1 MQTIT
6 EITALCEAKADACI
20 AMSDAVWD
28 LAELRYQEHGA
39 VAAQIAL
46 LEKEGFRVTR
56 DIAGIPTAFM
66 AEAGH
71 DSGGGNGPLIGL
83 LGEYDALSGLGQA
96 SGVTERRPTTQANG
110 QGCGHNL
117 LGAGAVLAAI
127 AVKDYLAAH
136 KIPGRVRYY
145 GCPAEEGGSGKTF
158 MARGGLFKDLDA
170 AICWHPG
177 NFWGVMS
184 VNSLANIQAYF
195 RFQGRAAHAASAPH
209 LGRSAL
215 DAVELMNVGVNY
227 MREHMPANMRVHYAV
242 TDTGGI
248 SPNVVQANAE
258 VLYLVRGPS
267 VAAATQL
274 FERVKK
280 IAEGAALMTETQAF
294 VDFDKACSEVLPNTA
309 LEWAMHRNIEQLG
322 PVQFDDADRAFADRM
337 RRDALTP
344 EDVFSSL
351 RSVGEPTTYD
361 QPLHDG
367 ILPFNGTPRQLY
379 GSTDVGDVS
388 WLTPTVQCWGPC
400 FAVGTPGHSWQLVA
414 QGKQPA
420 AHKAMVQAA
429 KAMAATAIDMLSDE
443 DLLKQ
448 ARTEWE
454 ERTAGAPY
462 QCPIP
467 PLVELPFERKG
478 KKTGVLLGSGAS
490 PFTAAPLSRSKP
502 A

>member
-1 MQTIT
+1 MQDIT
-6 EITALCEAKADACI
+6 SITALIDAKAADAI
-20 AMSDAVWD
+20 ALSDAVWD

-39 VAAQIAL
+39 VEAQITL
-46 LEKEGFRVTR
+46 LESEGFRITR
-56 DIAGIPTAFM
+56 NIAGIPTAFM

-71 DSGGGNGPLIGL
+71 DTGGGNGPLIGL

-96 SGVTERRPTTQANG
+96 SGVTERRPTSQANG

-117 LGAGAVLAAI
+117 LGAGAVLAAV
-127 AVKDYLAAH
+127 AVKDYIAAH
-136 KIPGRVRYY
+136 RIPGRIRYY

-158 MARGGLFKDLDA
+158 MARAGLFADLDA

-195 RFQGRAAHAASAPH
+195 RFTGRAAHAASAPH

-227 MREHMPANMRVHYAV
+227 MREHMPSNTRVHYAV

-248 SPNVVQANAE
+248 SPNVVQARAE

-267 VAAATQL
+267 VGAATAL

-309 LEWAMHRNIEQLG
+309 LEWAMHRNIEKLG
-322 PVQFDDADRAFADRM
+322 PVKFDDADRAFADAM
-337 RRDALTP
+337 RRNALTP
-344 EDVFSSL
+344 EDVFSAL

-361 QPLHDG
+361 KPLHDA
-367 ILPFNGTPRQLY
+367 ILPFDGTPRQLY

-420 AHKAMVQAA
+420 AHKAMVAAA
-429 KAMAATAIDMLSDE
+429 KAMAATAIDALTDE
-443 DLLKQ
+443 DLLKS
-448 ARTEWE
+448 AREEWE
-454 ERTAGAPY
+454 KRTAGQPY

-467 PLVELPFERKG
+467 ALVELPFERKTKG
-478 KKTGVLLGSGAS
+478 GVLLGSGAS
-490 PFTAAPLSRSKP
+490 PFTAAPLTRSKP
-502 A
+502 V

>member
-1 MQTIT
+1 MQNIHD
-6 EITALCEAKADACI
+6 ITALCDAKAASCI
-20 AMSDAVWD
+20 GLSDAVWD

-46 LEKEGFRVTR
+46 LENEGFRITR
-56 DIAGIPTAFM
+56 NIAGIPTAFM

-96 SGVTERRPTTQANG
+96 AGVTERRPTGQANG

-117 LGAGAVLAAI
+117 LGAGSVLAAI
-127 AVKDYLAAH
+127 AVKDYLTAH
-136 KIPGRVRYY
+136 KLPGRVRYY

-158 MARGGLFKDLDA
+158 MARAGLFADLDA

-177 NFWGVMS
+177 NFLGVMS

-227 MREHMPANMRVHYAV
+227 MREHMPANARVHYAV

-248 SPNVVQANAE
+248 SPNVVQAKAE
-258 VLYLVRGPS
+258 VLYLIRGPS
-267 VAAATQL
+267 VAVATTL

-322 PVQFDDADRAFADRM
+322 PVQFDDADRAFATDL
-337 RRDALTP
+337 RRNALTP
-344 EDVFSSL
+344 EDVFSAL
-351 RSVGEPTTYD
+351 RAVGEPITYD
-361 QPLHDG
+361 KALHEH
-367 ILPFNGTPRQLY
+367 ILPFDGTPRQLY

-420 AHKAMVQAA
+420 AHKAMLQAA
-429 KAMAATAIDMLSDE
+429 KAMAATAIDALSDE
-443 DLLKQ
+443 ALLKS
-448 ARTEWE
+448 AREEWE
-454 ERTAGAPY
+454 QRTAGNPY
-462 QCPIP
+462 SCPIP
-467 PLVELPFERKG
+467 PLVELPFERKTKG
-478 KKTGVLLGSGAS
+478 GVLLGSGAS

>member
-1 MQTIT
+1 MQNIADIT
-6 EITALCEAKADACI
+6 TLCDAKAAACI
-20 AMSDAVWD
+20 ALSDTVWD

-46 LEKEGFRVTR
+46 LEKEGFRITR
-56 DIAGIPTAFM
+56 NIAGIPTAFM
-66 AEAGH
+66 AEAGQ

-96 SGVTERRPTTQANG
+96 SGVIERRPTAQANG

-127 AVKDYLAAH
+127 AVKDYLSAH
-136 KIPGRVRYY
+136 KLPGRVRYY

-158 MARGGLFKDLDA
+158 MARAGLFADLDA
-170 AICWHPG
+170 AVTWHPG
-177 NFWGVMS
+177 SFFGVMS

-195 RFQGRAAHAASAPH
+195 RFSGRAAHAASAPH

-227 MREHMPANMRVHYAV
+227 MREHMPANARVHYAV

-248 SPNVVQANAE
+248 SPNVVQAKAE

-267 VAAATQL
+267 VAVATTL

-294 VDFDKACSEVLPNTA
+294 VDFDKACSEVMPNTA

-322 PVQFDDADRAFADRM
+322 PVQFDDADRAFATEL
-337 RRDALTP
+337 RRSALTP

-361 QPLHDG
+361 KPLHDS
-367 ILPFNGTPRQLY
+367 ILPFDGTPRQLY

-420 AHKAMVQAA
+420 AHKAMLQAA
-429 KAMAATAIDMLSDE
+429 KAMAATVIDALGSE
-443 DLLKQ
+443 DLLKA
-448 ARTEWE
+448 AREEWE
-454 ERTAGAPY
+454 QRTAGNPY

-467 PLVELPFERKG
+467 ALVELPFERKNKAG
-478 KKTGVLLGSGAS
+478 ILLGAGTS
-490 PFTAAPLSRSKP
+490 PFTAAPLSRAKP

>member
-6 EITALCEAKADACI
+6 DIAAMCDAKADTCI

-83 LGEYDALSGLGQA
+83 LGEYDALSGLGQTA
-96 SGVTERRPTTQANG
+96 GVTERRPTAQANG

-127 AVKDYLAAH
+127 AVKDHLAAH

-158 MARGGLFKDLDA
+158 MARAGLFKDLDA

-184 VNSLANIQAYF
+184 VNTLANIQAYF

-227 MREHMPANMRVHYAV
+227 MREHMPANARVHYAV

-248 SPNVVQANAE
+248 SPNVVQATAE
-258 VLYLVRGPS
+258 VLYLVRAPT

-309 LEWAMHRNIEQLG
+309 LEWAMHRNIEALG
-322 PVQFDDADRAFADRM
+322 PVAFDDADRAFADRM
-337 RRDALTP
+337 RREALTP

-361 QPLHDG
+361 KPLHDG

-420 AHKAMVQAA
+420 AHKAMAQAA
-429 KAMAATAIDMLSDE
+429 KAMAATAIDALTDE

-448 ARTEWE
+448 ARSEWE
-454 ERTAGAPY
+454 KRTAGAPY

-467 PLVELPFERKG
+467 PLVELPFARKSKG
-478 KKTGVLLGSGAS
+478 GVLLGGGAS
-490 PFTAAPLSRSKP
+490 PFTAAPLTRSKP
-502 A
+502 V

>member
-1 MQTIT
+1 MQTIAD
-6 EITALCEAKADACI
+6 ITTLCDAKAEACI
-20 AMSDAVWD
+20 ALSDTVWD

-46 LEKEGFRVTR
+46 LEKEGFRITR

-66 AEAGH
+66 AEAAH

-96 SGVTERRPTTQANG
+96 SGVTERRPTGQANG

-127 AVKDYLAAH
+127 AVKDYLGKH
-136 KIPGRVRYY
+136 KLPGRVRYY

-158 MARGGLFKDLDA
+158 MARAGLFRDLDA

-195 RFQGRAAHAASAPH
+195 RFQGRAAHAANAPH

-227 MREHMPANMRVHYAV
+227 MREHMPANARVHYAV

-248 SPNVVQANAE
+248 SPNVVQARAE
-258 VLYLVRGPS
+258 VLYLVRGPT
-267 VAAATQL
+267 VAMAAQL
-274 FERVKK
+274 FERIKR

-309 LEWAMHRNIEQLG
+309 LEWAMHRNIERLG
-322 PVQFDDADRAFADRM
+322 PVPFDDADRAFADRM

-351 RSVGEPTTYD
+351 RSVGEPTAYD
-361 QPLHDG
+361 KPLYET
-367 ILPFNGTPRQLY
+367 ILPFDGTPRQLY

-400 FAVGTPGHSWQLVA
+400 FAIGTPGHSWQLVA

-429 KAMAATAIDMLSDE
+429 KAMAATAIDALSDE
-443 DLLKQ
+443 DLLKT
-448 ARTEWE
+448 ARAEWE
-454 ERTAGAPY
+454 KRTAGAPY

-467 PLVELPFERKG
+467 PLVELPFARKSR
-478 KKTGVLLGSGAS
+478 TGVLLGGGAS

-502 A
+502 D

>member
-1 MQTIT
+1 MQTIAD
-6 EITALCEAKADACI
+6 ITSLCDAKAGDCI
-20 AMSDAVWD
+20 ALSDAVWD

-46 LEKEGFRVTR
+46 LEKEGFRITR

-71 DSGGGNGPLIGL
+71 DGGGGNGPLIGL

-96 SGVTERRPTTQANG
+96 AGVTQRKPTAQANG

-127 AVKDYLAAH
+127 AVKDYLAAK

-158 MARGGLFKDLDA
+158 MARGGLFRDLDA

-177 NFWGVMS
+177 SFWGVMS

-227 MREHMPANMRVHYAV
+227 MREHMPANMRVHYAI

-248 SPNVVQANAE
+248 SPNVVQATAE

-267 VAAATQL
+267 VAAATAL

-309 LEWAMHRNIEQLG
+309 LEWAMHRNIEALG
-322 PVQFDDADRAFADRM
+322 PVQFDAADHAFAERM

-351 RSVGEPTTYD
+351 RSVGEPTSYD
-361 QPLHDG
+361 KPLHEG
-367 ILPFNGTPRQLY
+367 ILPFDGTPRQLY

-420 AHKAMVQAA
+420 AHKAMVAAA
-429 KAMAATAIDMLSDE
+429 KAMAATAIDALTDQ
-443 DLLKQ
+443 DLLHK
-448 ARTEWE
+448 ARAEWE
-454 ERTAGAPY
+454 ERTGSAAY
-462 QCPIP
+462 KCPIP
-467 PLVELPFERKG
+467 PLVELPFERRNRA
-478 KKTGVLLGSGAS
+478 GVLLGGGTS

-502 A
+502 D

>member
-1 MQTIT
+1 MQTISD
-6 EITALCEAKADACI
+6 ITKFCDAKAADCI
-20 AMSDAVWD
+20 ALSDTVWD

-71 DSGGGNGPLIGL
+71 EGGGGNGPLIGL

-96 SGVTERRPTTQANG
+96 AGVTERQPTGQANG

-117 LGAGAVLAAI
+117 LGSGAVLAAI

-158 MARGGLFKDLDA
+158 MARAGLFKDLDA

-195 RFQGRAAHAASAPH
+195 RFQGRAAHAAGAPH

-227 MREHMPANMRVHYAV
+227 MREHMPSNARVHYAV

-248 SPNVVQANAE
+248 SPNVVQAKAE
-258 VLYLVRGPS
+258 VLYLVRAPT
-267 VAAATQL
+267 VAQASQL

-280 IAEGAALMTETQAF
+280 IAEGAALMTQTQAF

-309 LEWAMHRNIEQLG
+309 LEWAMHRNIEKLG
-322 PVQFDDADRAFADRM
+322 PVQFDDADRAFAEKM
-337 RRDALTP
+337 RREALTP

-351 RSVGEPTTYD
+351 RSVGEPTSYD
-361 QPLHDG
+361 HPLHDG
-367 ILPFNGTPRQLY
+367 ILPFDGTPRQLY

-400 FAVGTPGHSWQLVA
+400 FAIGTPGHSWQLVA

-420 AHKAMVQAA
+420 AHKAMIAAA
-429 KAMAATAIDMLSDE
+429 KAMAATAIDALTDE
-443 DLLKQ
+443 ELLKQ
-448 ARTEWE
+448 ARAEWE
-454 ERTAGAPY
+454 ERTGGHAY

-467 PLVELPFERKG
+467 PLVELPFERRNRA
-478 KKTGVLLGSGAS
+478 GVLLGSGAS

>member
-1 MQTIT
+1 MQNIRD
-6 EITALCEAKADACI
+6 ISSLCDIKAAACMAL
-20 AMSDAVWD
+20 SDAVWD

-39 VAAQIAL
+39 VAAQVAL
-46 LEKEGFRVTR
+46 LEKEGFRITR

-96 SGVTERRPTTQANG
+96 SGVTERRSTTQANG

-117 LGAGAVLAAI
+117 LGAGAMLAAI
-127 AVKDYLAAH
+127 AVKDYLAQH
-136 KIPGRVRYY
+136 RLPGRVRYY

-158 MARGGLFKDLDA
+158 MARAGLFADLDA
-170 AICWHPG
+170 AVTWHPG
-177 NFWGVMS
+177 SFFGVMS

-195 RFQGRAAHAASAPH
+195 RFSGRAAHAASAPH

-227 MREHMPANMRVHYAV
+227 MREHMPSNTRVHYAI

-248 SPNVVQANAE
+248 SPNVVQARAE

-267 VAAATQL
+267 VALANTL

-294 VDFDKACSEVLPNTA
+294 VDFDKACSEVLPNMA

-322 PVQFDDADRAFADRM
+322 PVQFDDADRAFAERM

-361 QPLHDG
+361 RPLHEG
-367 ILPFNGTPRQLY
+367 ILPFDGTPRQLY

-388 WLTPTVQCWGPC
+388 WLTPTVQCWAPC

-420 AHKAMVQAA
+420 AHKAMLQAA
-429 KAMAATAIDMLSDE
+429 KAMAATAIDAFSDE
-443 DLLKQ
+443 ALLKS
-448 ARTEWE
+448 AREEWE
-454 ERTAGAPY
+454 QRTAGAPY
-462 QCPIP
+462 SCPIP
-467 PLVELPFERKG
+467 PLVELPFERKNKPG
-478 KKTGVLLGSGAS
+478 ILLGAGTS
-490 PFTAAPLSRSKP
+490 PFTAAPLSRSRP

>member
-1 MQTIT
+1 MQNIADIT
-6 EITALCEAKADACI
+6 TLCDAKAASCI
-20 AMSDAVWD
+20 ALSDTVWD

-46 LEKEGFRVTR
+46 LEKEGFRITR
-56 DIAGIPTAFM
+56 NIAGIPTAFM
-66 AEAGH
+66 AEAGQ

-96 SGVTERRPTTQANG
+96 SGVTERRPTAQANG

-127 AVKDYLAAH
+127 AVKDYLKIH
-136 KIPGRVRYY
+136 KLPGRVRYY

-158 MARGGLFKDLDA
+158 MARAGLFADLDA
-170 AICWHPG
+170 AVTWHPG
-177 NFWGVMS
+177 SFFGVMS

-195 RFQGRAAHAASAPH
+195 RFSGRAAHAASAPH

-227 MREHMPANMRVHYAV
+227 MREHMPANARVHYAV

-248 SPNVVQANAE
+248 SPNVVQAKAE

-267 VAAATQL
+267 VAVATTL

-294 VDFDKACSEVLPNTA
+294 VDFDKACSEVMPNTA

-322 PVQFDDADRAFADRM
+322 PVQFDDADRSFASEL
-337 RRDALTP
+337 RRNALTP
-344 EDVFSSL
+344 EDVFSNL

-361 QPLHDG
+361 KPLHDS
-367 ILPFNGTPRQLY
+367 ILPFDGTPRQLY

-420 AHKAMVQAA
+420 AHKAMLQAA
-429 KAMAATAIDMLSDE
+429 KAMAATVIDALSNE
-443 DLLKQ
+443 ELLKA
-448 ARTEWE
+448 AREEWE
-454 ERTAGAPY
+454 QRTAGNPY

-467 PLVELPFERKG
+467 ALVELPFERKNKAG
-478 KKTGVLLGSGAS
+478 ILLGSGTS
-490 PFTAAPLSRSKP
+490 PFTAAPLTRSKP
-502 A
+502 V

>member
-1 MQTIT
+1 MRTIT
-6 EITALCEAKADACI
+6 DITSLCDAKAGACI

-127 AVKDYLAAH
+127 AVKDHLTAH

-158 MARGGLFKDLDA
+158 MARAGLFRDLDA

-227 MREHMPANMRVHYAV
+227 MREHMPSNTRVHYAV

-248 SPNVVQANAE
+248 SPNVVQAKAE
-258 VLYLVRGPS
+258 VLYLVRAPT
-267 VAAATQL
+267 VAAASQL

-309 LEWAMHRNIEQLG
+309 LEWAMHRNIESLG

-351 RSVGEPTTYD
+351 RSVGEPTSYD
-361 QPLHDG
+361 RPLHDG

-429 KAMAATAIDMLSDE
+429 KAMAATAIDALTDE
-443 DLLKQ
+443 ELLKN

-454 ERTAGAPY
+454 ERTAGAAY

-467 PLVELPFERKG
+467 PLVELPFARQS
-478 KKTGVLLGSGAS
+478 KTPGVLLGGGSS
-490 PFTAAPLSRSKP
+490 PFTAAPLSRGKP

>member
-1 MQTIT
+1 MQDISR
-6 EITALCEAKADACI
+6 INALIDAKAA
-20 AMSDAVWD
+20 AALRVSDEVWD

-46 LEKEGFRVTR
+46 LEQEGFRITR

-71 DSGGGNGPLIGL
+71 DTGGGNGPLIGL

-96 SGVTERRPTTQANG
+96 AGVTERKPTGQANG

-117 LGAGAVLAAI
+117 LGAGAALAAI
-127 AVKDYLAAH
+127 AVKDYLAEN

-158 MARGGLFKDLDA
+158 MAREGLFKDLDA

-195 RFQGRAAHAASAPH
+195 RFQGRAAHAAGAPH

-227 MREHMPANMRVHYAV
+227 MREHMASNMRVHYAI

-248 SPNVVQANAE
+248 SPNVVQAKAE

-267 VAAATQL
+267 VAEASKL
-274 FERVKK
+274 FERVKR

-294 VDFDKACSEVLPNTA
+294 VDFDKACSEVLPNSA

-322 PVQFDDADRAFADRM
+322 PVQFDETDRAFASEM
-337 RRDALTP
+337 RKNALTP
-344 EDVFSSL
+344 EDVFSAL
-351 RSVGEPTTYD
+351 RAVGEPTTYD
-361 QPLHDG
+361 QPLHDA

-388 WLTPTVQCWGPC
+388 WVTPTVQCWGPC

-420 AHKAMVQAA
+420 AHKAMVAAA
-429 KAMAATAIDMLSDE
+429 KAMAATAVDALTDDS
-443 DLLKQ
+443 LLKD
-448 ARTEWE
+448 ARAEWE
-454 ERTAGAPY
+454 KRTGNQPY

-467 PLVELPFERKG
+467 PLVELPFARKS
-478 KKTGVLLGSGAS
+478 KQGVLLGGGAS
-490 PFTAAPLSRSKP
+490 PFTAAPLTRSKP